1 MNPYLSIIAQERGE
15 TLEEP
20 EEHHLIPTQPSE
32 PDLKGKKRA
41 REEEEPEEEEWN
53 EVEGTRFGVITRHQE
68 GKNLPKELEKC
79 TFFLL
84 SFVSYLN

>member
-1 MNPYLSIIAQERGE
+1 M
-15 TLEEP
+15 EEP

-41 REEEEPEEEEWN
+41 REDKEEPEEEEWN

-79 TFFLL
+79 TSFLL
-84 SFVSYLN
+84 SLVSDLS